1 MAQMVKGTAK
11 IHDRPFPPVQFIGNL
26 HFKIDQGAIVQIDID
41 IQTKF
46 LIGHR
51 FSQYN
56 GICDF
61 HGYDF
66 LLGEMQE
73 GADQTAEYA
82 VVGL

>member
-46 LIGHR
+46 L
-51 FSQYN
+51 YN